1 MEGTIS
7 YKKKDYHSPETET
20 VKTGAG
26 VMVDENLN
34 WGSEG
39 GDPWG
44 QGAAKKNAVAE
55 EETEDNGTTKGN
67 PWSAWDD

>member
-1 MEGTIS
+1 MEGTIG

-26 VMVDENLN
+26 VMDNLYL
-34 WGSEG
+34 GSSG

>member
-26 VMVDENLN
+26 VMVDDNLKL
-34 WGSEG
+34 GSEG
-39 GDPWG
+39 DDPWG